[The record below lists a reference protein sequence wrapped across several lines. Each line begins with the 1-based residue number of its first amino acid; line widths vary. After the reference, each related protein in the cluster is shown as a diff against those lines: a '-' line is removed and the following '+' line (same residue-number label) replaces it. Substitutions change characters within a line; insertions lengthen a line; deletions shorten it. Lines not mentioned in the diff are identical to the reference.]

1 MKQRIAGSSEN
12 CIIGEI
18 PIFECTVRATRKYT
32 ESHFN
37 ENYLLAGSVQIA
49 ALHEQEEIPKLHQFR
64 RLKPKRLFR

>member
-12 CIIGEI
+12 CSIGEI
-18 PIFECTVRATRKYT
+18 PIFECTARATRKYA

-37 ENYLLAGSVQIA
+37 ENCLLADSVQIA
-49 ALHEQEEIPKLHQFR
+49 AWHETEEIPKLHQFR